1 MKKKEKYNYFEEL
14 IKIAEHIETSSN
26 KLKELMNDYNEENL
40 DKSIEEIHKLEHSSD
55 RIVHKM
61 RKFLIKDFLPPIER
75 EDIAVIVNK
84 LDDIE
89 DGIDEIAIDFKIIN
103 IEYIK
108 QDTLEIID
116 ILVKATTAVKGIF
129 EKLSDLK
136 HPELVEEKLVI
147 VNRLEEQGDRVYE
160 KIISNLYKEE
170 KDPIE
175 LIKWVNI
182 YKGFEETID
191 SCEQISDCIQDVIMK
206 NS

>member
-1 MKKKEKYNYFEEL
+1 MKKKEKYSYFEEF
-14 IKIAEHIETSSN
+14 IKIAEHIEESSN
-26 KLKELMNDYNEENL
+26 KLKELMNYYNEENL

-182 YKGFEETID
+182 YKCFEETID

>member
-1 MKKKEKYNYFEEL
+1 MKKKEKYNYFEEF
-14 IKIAEHIETSSN
+14 ISMTEYIEKSSII
-26 KLKELMNDYNEENL
+26 LKELMNDYNQEKLE
-40 DKSIEEIHKLEHSSD
+40 KSIEEIHKLEHSSD
-55 RIVHKM
+55 RVVHKM
-61 RKFLIKDFLPPIER
+61 RENLIKDFLPPIER

-84 LDDIE
+84 LDNIE
-89 DGIDEIAIDFKIIN
+89 DGIDEVAIDFKILN
-103 IEYIK
+103 IKHLKEDI
-108 QDTLEIID
+108 LEFID
-116 ILVKATTAVKGIF
+116 ILVKASTAVRGIF

-182 YKGFEETID
+182 YKCFEETID
-191 SCEQISDCIQDVIMK
+191 SCEEISDCIQDVIMK

>member
-1 MKKKEKYNYFEEL
+1 MKKKEKYSYFEEF
-14 IKIAEHIETSSN
+14 IKIAEHIEESSN
-26 KLKELMNDYNEENL
+26 KLKELMNNYNEENL

-61 RKFLIKDFLPPIER
+61 RKFLIKDFLPPLER

-89 DGIDEIAIDFKIIN
+89 DRIDEIAIDFKIIN

>member
-1 MKKKEKYNYFEEL
+1 MKKKEKYSYFEEF
-14 IKIAEHIETSSN
+14 IKIAEHIEESSN

-75 EDIAVIVNK
+75 EDIALIANK

>member
-1 MKKKEKYNYFEEL
+1 
-14 IKIAEHIETSSN
+14 
-26 KLKELMNDYNEENL
+26 
-40 DKSIEEIHKLEHSSD
+40 
-55 RIVHKM
+55 M

>member
-1 MKKKEKYNYFEEL
+1 MKKKEKYSYFEEF
-14 IKIAEHIETSSN
+14 IKIAEHIEESSN
-26 KLKELMNDYNEENL
+26 KLKELMNDYNEEYL

-61 RKFLIKDFLPPIER
+61 KKFLIKDFLPPIER

-103 IEYIK
+103 IEHIK

-116 ILVKATTAVKGIF
+116 ILVKATAAVKGIF

>member
-1 MKKKEKYNYFEEL
+1 MKKKEKYSYFEEF
-14 IKIAEHIETSSN
+14 IKIAEHIEESSN
-26 KLKELMNDYNEENL
+26 KLKELMNNYNEENL

-61 RKFLIKDFLPPIER
+61 RKFLIKDFLPPLER

-170 KDPIE
+170 KDFL
-175 LIKWVNI
+175 LI
-182 YKGFEETID
+182 F
-191 SCEQISDCIQDVIMK
+191 S
-206 NS
+206 

>member
-1 MKKKEKYNYFEEL
+1 MKKKEKYSYFEEF
-14 IKIAEHIETSSN
+14 IKIAEHIEESSN
-26 KLKELMNDYNEENL
+26 KLKELMNYYNEENL

>member
-1 MKKKEKYNYFEEL
+1 MKKKEKYSYFEEF
-14 IKIAEHIETSSN
+14 IKIAENIEESSN
-26 KLKELMNDYNEENL
+26 KLKELMNNYNEENL

>member
-1 MKKKEKYNYFEEL
+1 MKKKEKYSYFEEF
-14 IKIAEHIETSSN
+14 IKLAEHIEESSN

>member
-1 MKKKEKYNYFEEL
+1 MKKKEKYNYFEEF
-14 IKIAEHIETSSN
+14 IKITEYIEESSN
-26 KLKELMNDYNEENL
+26 KLKELMNDYNLENL

-55 RIVHKM
+55 KVVHKM
-61 RKFLIKDFLPPIER
+61 REYLIKDFLPPIER

-89 DGIDEIAIDFKIIN
+89 DGIDEIAIDFKILN
-103 IEYIK
+103 IKHIK
-108 QDTLEIID
+108 EDILEFTD
-116 ILVKATTAVKGIF
+116 ILVKASTAVKGIF

-136 HPELVEEKLVI
+136 HPELIKEKVI
-147 VNRLEEQGDRVYE
+147 VVNKLEEQGDRVYE
-160 KIISNLYKEE
+160 RIVSNLYKEE

-182 YKGFEETID
+182 YKCFEETID
-191 SCEQISDCIQDVIMK
+191 SCEEISDCIQDVIMK

>member
-1 MKKKEKYNYFEEL
+1 MKKKEKYSYFEEF
-14 IKIAEHIETSSN
+14 IKIAEHIEESSN
-26 KLKELMNDYNEENL
+26 KLKELMNNYNEENL

>member
-1 MKKKEKYNYFEEL
+1 MKKKEKYSYFEEF
-14 IKIAEHIETSSN
+14 IKIAEHIEESSN
-26 KLKELMNDYNEENL
+26 KLKELMNNYNEENL

-61 RKFLIKDFLPPIER
+61 RKFLVKDFLPPIER

-89 DGIDEIAIDFKIIN
+89 DGIDEIAINIRIFNVKKIREDSLDIVD
-103 IEYIK
+103 IVIK
-108 QDTLEIID
+108 S
-116 ILVKATTAVKGIF
+116 ANAVKGVF
-129 EKLSDLK
+129 EALSNLK
-136 HPELVEEKLVI
+136 DVETIKSKVI
-147 VNRLEEQGDRVYE
+147 VVNRLEEQGDRTYE
-160 KIISNLYKEE
+160 RIMSNLYKEE

-175 LIKWVNI
+175 LMKWTNL
-182 YKGFEETID
+182 YNCFENTID

>member
-1 MKKKEKYNYFEEL
+1 MKKKEKYSYFEEF
-14 IKIAEHIETSSN
+14 IKIAEHIEESSN
-26 KLKELMNDYNEENL
+26 KLKELMNNYNEENL

-89 DGIDEIAIDFKIIN
+89 DGIDEIAIDFKILN
-103 IEYIK
+103 IKHIK
-108 QDTLEIID
+108 KDTLEIID
-116 ILVKATTAVKGIF
+116 ILVKATTAVKGII

-136 HPELVEEKLVI
+136 HPELIEEKIVI
-147 VNRLEEQGDRVYE
+147 VNKLEEQGDRVYE

>member
-1 MKKKEKYNYFEEL
+1 MKKKEKYSYFEEF
-14 IKIAEHIETSSN
+14 IKIVEHIEESSN

-75 EDIAVIVNK
+75 EDIALIANK

>member
-1 MKKKEKYNYFEEL
+1 MKKKEKYSYFEEF
-14 IKIAEHIETSSN
+14 IKIAEHIEESSN

-103 IEYIK
+103 IKHIK